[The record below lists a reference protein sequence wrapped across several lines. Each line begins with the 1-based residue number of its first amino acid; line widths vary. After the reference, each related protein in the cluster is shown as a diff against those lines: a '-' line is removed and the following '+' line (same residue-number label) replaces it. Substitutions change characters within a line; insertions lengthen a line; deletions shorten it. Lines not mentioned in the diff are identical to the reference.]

1 MMIIMNIASRY
12 VELKFTKGQEAY
24 INAQV
29 EYEIQKKYNFIH
41 YNGWPN
47 ITKEKDLEENIDI
60 NEFLNPDAVNKRKTA
75 NQKIAQKLIR
85 DAAKNKKLG
94 INSPFKDQV
103 IVIDEIHN
111 LINMINNKKTIPT
124 QFYNWIKDSVDTKL
138 IFLSGTPIVNEPCE
152 IAILYNMLK
161 GRQKIFNF
169 SVKADRNI
177 SDLENALKQEFF
189 NTYSSII

>member
-1 MMIIMNIASRY
+1 MAKAK
-12 VELKFTKGQEAY
+12 LKFSAQNEFGEDTDEFKENLEEYLRQLGELNGIYLLIKEEDMKDKKIYYAVDKSKYKKKIREFTKVQEAY
-24 INAQV
+24 INSQV

-85 DAAKNKKLG
+85 DTAKNKKLG

-138 IFLSGTPIVNEPCE
+138 IFL
-152 IAILYNMLK
+152 
-161 GRQKIFNF
+161 
-169 SVKADRNI
+169 
-177 SDLENALKQEFF
+177 
-189 NTYSSII
+189 